1 MFFIIIHFKFRYL
14 SPFITQPWTVNSMDV
29 LNKIIQK
36 VELPN
41 EFIFSYIKHC
51 INNYKSEED
60 KILKIRLARIIAIF
74 ITNLIEY
81 EHLIVDRIPLEVYI
95 NFLIFYY

>member
-1 MFFIIIHFKFRYL
+1 MNVFKSKIYISKNISYL

-51 INNYKSEED
+51 INNYKSEND
-60 KILKIRLARIIAIF
+60 KMLKIRLARIIAIF

-81 EHLIVDRIPLEVYI
+81 EHLIFDKMPQEVSK
-95 NFLIFYY
+95 L

>member
-1 MFFIIIHFKFRYL
+1 M

-51 INNYKSEED
+51 INNYKQETD

-81 EHLIVDRIPLEVYI
+81 EHLILDRIPLEVIMI
-95 NFLIFYY
+95 NINTLITII